1 MERDDLHVNDQ
12 YPLQAI
18 HSEEAGKA
26 IRKKILFVT
35 VLLTV
40 ITLIEVLAGTMV
52 DKSNVELWHWVKIGY
67 VLLTLLKAG
76 YIVLI
81 FMHLGD
87 EKRLLRNFIL
97 IPYFF
102 FMFYIVW
109 LLLMEGQSVLEKF
122 NPSIFFEN
130 W

>member
-1 MERDDLHVNDQ
+1 MERDDLYVNDQ
-12 YPLQAI
+12 YPLQSI
-18 HSEEAGKA
+18 HSEEAGRA

-35 VLLTV
+35 ILLTV
-40 ITLIEVLAGTMV
+40 ITGIEVFIGVVA
-52 DKSNVELWHWVKIGY
+52 DRSNVELWHWIKIGY

-76 YIVLI
+76 YIVMV

-102 FMFYIVW
+102 FMFYLVW
-109 LLLMEGQSVLEKF
+109 LVLMEGQSVMYKF
-122 NPSIFFEN
+122 NPALFFEN

>member
-12 YPLQAI
+12 YPLQSL

-40 ITLIEVLAGTMV
+40 ITLVEVIIGTMV
-52 DKSNVELWHWVKIGY
+52 DHTSAIWHWVKLGY

-76 YIVLI
+76 YIVMV

-102 FMFYIVW
+102 FMFYLVW
-109 LLLMEGQSVLEKF
+109 LLLMEGQSVLTKF